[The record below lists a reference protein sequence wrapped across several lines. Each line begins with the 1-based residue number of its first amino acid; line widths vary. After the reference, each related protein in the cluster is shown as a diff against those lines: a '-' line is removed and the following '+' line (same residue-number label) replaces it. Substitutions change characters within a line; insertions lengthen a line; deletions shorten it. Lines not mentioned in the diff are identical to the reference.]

1 MKILDTSPP
10 IRRLYWKEARTLLP
24 LLILLSALAA
34 IFHIGGLLDSNSVG
48 FTEINNL
55 SIHYGIFIALPM
67 LFAVGAGAITIGQE
81 KELRTIQWLA
91 SLPICPQDLIRVKL
105 VSCVLGLLAAWLL
118 SGLILLT
125 VSVIDSRALVIPDS
139 WQGESKAFFYTWPL
153 HSLYLLLSGIA
164 IAWFSRSSPTGLIL
178 LIPIAILPG
187 FAAYSFEYVYDMFFH
202 LESVSPFAR
211 FVVLCVV
218 QVGLCLTAYW
228 LSWKFAIQVLSPQV
242 IKSDNRSVF
251 KKSKFSSFIAKSKAW
266 QSRAVLPPASALVWQ
281 SFRQNRK
288 FLLWTA
294 IVIVTTFAVVINLV
308 EGWGNDLGSG
318 GSLWQLFLLSAFL
331 GSSWIGVLT
340 FQSDR
345 VQRRIGFLSHRG
357 VSATMTWWTRQVVP
371 ISVLCV
377 VILACYS
384 LVYDSRNATE
394 LKLGSSPFTVL
405 ALAAFLFSS
414 YIIAQWVGQ
423 IFTAPIVAAVASPPV
438 AVATVYY
445 FFFAWQ
451 TLSAPLWLLALC
463 FLVPLLATWT
473 AMSRWMDARLDKVF
487 WSTHFCFLVAFLFI
501 PAIPL
506 AATILT
512 LPRGMSPEVAK
523 ELANEAAQHQGY
535 DLLDNVKQLF
545 VWTPRPTNVGVKLDP
560 TETFA
565 SLQQQALSTLEKQV
579 RATTGPLLIDL
590 QTMDYL
596 HAETTLGIDRILK
609 GLGGEIDAKTQEAVT
624 ETKDILYYRALLK
637 LASDIVVRVRL
648 SHLIRQQD
656 HCDVIEIWLLREMQ
670 RAKNNPVAMK
680 IVGDRLYATIA
691 QRLSN
696 SKDRNTA
703 RKRAVA
709 LSWKESQMPIRNA
722 RRQPDN
728 VPRIALGQY
737 VVDRA
742 YDYDPSWLNLAVRR
756 QKLSALASELWMIA
770 KEGTTAGNRLERDSR
785 SESIFASNWNRIA
798 SIVDVPVQFYG
809 IGPRGDFLRA
819 DDVNRFVFETA
830 SSQRQSPASQWFA
843 GWEREAES
851 LVIKESQ

>member
-24 LLILLSALAA
+24 LLILLSALAVV
-34 IFHIGGLLDSNSVG
+34 FHIGGLFESSSG
-48 FTEINNL
+48 RFQEINNMG
-55 SIHYGIFIALPM
+55 IHYLVFIGLPM

-91 SLPICPQDLIRVKL
+91 SLPIAPKDLIRVKL
-105 VSCVLGLLAAWLL
+105 VSCFLGLLAAWFL

-125 VSVIDSRALVIPDS
+125 VGLVDSRALALS
-139 WQGESKAFFYTWPL
+139 LQWQDESKLLFFTWPL
-153 HSLYLLLSGIA
+153 HSFYLLLSGIA
-164 IAWFSRSSPTGLIL
+164 ISWYSRSSLSGLVL
-178 LIPIAILPG
+178 LIPIALVPG
-187 FAAYSFEYVYDMFFH
+187 FAGEVFE
-202 LESVSPFAR
+202 
-211 FVVLCVV
+211 VVLYRRFDSGVV
-218 QVGLCLTAYW
+218 TSFAKFLVISTTQIGLCLTAYW
-228 LSWKFAIQVLSPQV
+228 LSWRLAAHILSPQV
-242 IKSDNRSVF
+242 IKPSKLNVFSNFAFRSF
-251 KKSKFSSFIAKSKAW
+251 LARSKTW
-266 QSRAVLPPASALVWQ
+266 QSRANLPPASALVWQ

-294 IVIVTTFAVVINLV
+294 FVIVATFGFLVINAV
-308 EGWGNDLGSG
+308 NGWVNNLGIAG
-318 GSLWQLFLLSAFL
+318 VLPLLLSAFL

-345 VQRRIGFLSHRG
+345 MHRRIGFLSHRG
-357 VSATMTWWTRQVVP
+357 VSATLTWWTRQMVP
-371 ISVLCV
+371 MSVLCV
-377 VILACYS
+377 VILVCYG
-384 LVYDSRNATE
+384 LFYANRDAPE
-394 LKLGSSPFTVL
+394 LNQLSNPFTVL
-405 ALAAFLFSS
+405 TLAAFLFSS

-423 IFTAPIVAAVASPPV
+423 IFTASIVAVVVSPAVA
-438 AVATVYY
+438 AATFYY
-445 FFFAWQ
+445 FLFAWQ

-463 FLVPLLATWT
+463 LLVPLLATWT

-487 WSTHFCFLVAFLFI
+487 WSTHVCFLLAFLLI
-501 PAIPL
+501 PVIPL

-512 LPRGMSPEVAK
+512 LPRGMSPEVTK

-535 DLLDNVKQLF
+535 DLLDNEKQLTVF
-545 VWTPRPTNVGVKLDP
+545 TPRPTNVGVKLDP

-579 RATTGPLLIDL
+579 RAKTGPLLIEFH
-590 QTMDYL
+590 TMDYL
-596 HAETTLGIDRILK
+596 HAETTLCIDRILK
-609 GLGGEIDAKTQEAVT
+609 GLGGEIDAKTEEAGT
-624 ETKDILYYRALLK
+624 ETKEVLYYRALLK

-656 HCDVIEIWLLREMQ
+656 LCDVIEIWLLREMR
-670 RAKNNPVAMK
+670 RAKDNPVAMK
-680 IVGDRLYATIA
+680 IVGDSLYATIA
-691 QRLSN
+691 QRLAN

-709 LSWKESQMPIRNA
+709 LSWKESQLPIRNA

-737 VVDRA
+737 VIDRA
-742 YDYDPSWLNLAVRR
+742 YDYDPSWLNLIVRR

-770 KEGTTAGNRLERDSR
+770 KEGATAGNRLERDSR
-785 SESIFASNWNRIA
+785 SESSFASHWNRIA

-809 IGPRGDFLRA
+809 IVPRGDFLRA

-830 SSQRQSPASQWFA
+830 SSQRQAPASQWFA

-851 LVIKESQ
+851 LVIKELP

>member
-10 IRRLYWKEARTLLP
+10 IRRLYWKEARSLLP
-24 LLILLSALAA
+24 LVILLSALAA

-55 SIHYGIFIALPM
+55 GIHYLVFIGLPM
-67 LFAVGAGAITIGQE
+67 LFAVGAAAITIGQE
-81 KELRTIQWLA
+81 KELRTIQWLT
-91 SLPICPQDLIRVKL
+91 SLPVAPQDLIRVKF
-105 VSCVLGLLAAWLL
+105 VSCFLGLLAAWLL

-125 VSVIDSRALVIPDS
+125 VGLVDSRALELPLQ
-139 WQGESKAFFYTWPL
+139 WQGESKMLFFTWPI
-153 HSLYLLLSGIA
+153 HSFYLLLSGIA
-164 IAWFSRSSPTGLIL
+164 IAWYSRSSLSGLVL
-178 LIPIAILPG
+178 LIPIALVPG
-187 FAAYSFEYVYDMFFH
+187 FAGEFFENVTYRHFDSGAVSSF
-202 LESVSPFAR
+202 AK
-211 FVVLCVV
+211 FVVICIT
-218 QVGLCLTAYW
+218 QIGLCLTAYW
-228 LSWKFAIQVLSPQV
+228 LSWKFAIHVLSPQV
-242 IKSDNRSVF
+242 IKQTKLNRF
-251 KKSKFSSFIAKSKAW
+251 RNFAFSSFSAKSNTW
-266 QSRAVLPPASALVWQ
+266 QSRAIFHPASALVWQ

-294 IVIVTTFAVVINLV
+294 IVIVATFGFFVINALEGLV
-308 EGWGNDLGSG
+308 
-318 GSLWQLFLLSAFL
+318 LFFLSAFL
-331 GSSWIGVLT
+331 GSLWFGVLT

-345 VQRRIGFLSHRG
+345 MQRRIGFLSHRG
-357 VSATMTWWTRQVVP
+357 VSTTLVWWTRQAVP
-371 ISVLCV
+371 ISVLSV
-377 VILACYS
+377 VILVCYG
-384 LVYDSRNATE
+384 LFHVNRDAPE
-394 LKLGSSPFTVL
+394 LSKYSNPFTVL
-405 ALAAFLFSS
+405 TLAAFLFSS

-423 IFTAPIVAAVASPPV
+423 IFTAPIVAAVASPPI

-463 FLVPLLATWT
+463 FVVPLLATWT

-487 WSTHFCFLVAFLFI
+487 WTTHCCFLLAFLFI

-512 LPRGMSPEVAK
+512 LPRGMSPEIAK

-535 DLLDNVKQLF
+535 DLLDNEKQLTVF
-545 VWTPRPTNVGVKLDP
+545 TPRPTNVGVKLDP

-579 RATTGPLLIDL
+579 RAKTDPVLISL

-596 HAETTLGIDRILK
+596 HAETTLCIDRILK
-609 GLGGEIDAKTQEAVT
+609 GLDVEAEAKTQEAVT

-656 HCDVIEIWLLREMQ
+656 HCDVIEIWLLREIR
-670 RAKNNPVAMK
+670 RAKDNPVAMK
-680 IVGDRLYATIA
+680 IVGDSLYATIA

-696 SKDRNTA
+696 SKDRNAA

-728 VPRIALGQY
+728 VPWIALGQY
-737 VVDRA
+737 GLDRA
-742 YDYDPSWLNLAVRR
+742 YDYDPSWLNLIVRR

-770 KEGTTAGNRLERDSR
+770 KEGATAGNENDRS
-785 SESIFASNWNRIA
+785 SESRFASNWNRIA

-819 DDVNRFVFETA
+819 DDVNHFVYETS
-830 SSQRQSPASQWFA
+830 SSQRHAPASQWFA

-851 LVIKESQ
+851 LVTKELP